1 MSLQYPFTDLPS
13 AGTRFK
19 VAEGVYWLRFPLPF
33 ALDHIN
39 LWLLEDGD
47 GWTVVDTGLGVRSS
61 QKIWD
66 TLLNEQLD
74 GKPLTR
80 IVVTHYH
87 PDHLGMAGWLQQRCQ
102 APVVTSAGEWAL
114 ASMICA
120 SSDEQSISGFKAFL
134 GSHGLGGEVLDQ
146 VAGKGNGFRR
156 VVRPMPENPQLIGAG
171 DSLTIHGERWQ
182 VHIGRGHSP
191 EHLCLYRDSDRVL
204 ISGDQVLP
212 TISSNLM
219 VRPSAPEANPVTAFV
234 DSLTALRDALP
245 DDTLVLPAH
254 GLPFRGMTSRISD
267 LVAHHQRQLEVVWE
281 ECRSQARS
289 AHDILPVMFDRKLD
303 VQQLMFAMG
312 ESIAHLNCLMEQGRV
327 QRQDKEGVW
336 HFAA

>member
-87 PDHLGMAGWLQQRCQ
+87 PDHLGMAGC
-102 APVVTSAGEWAL
+102 
-114 ASMICA
+114 
-120 SSDEQSISGFKAFL
+120 SS
-134 GSHGLGGEVLDQ
+134 
-146 VAGKGNGFRR
+146 VA
-156 VVRPMPENPQLIGAG
+156 RPP
-171 DSLTIHGERWQ
+171 W
-182 VHIGRGHSP
+182 
-191 EHLCLYRDSDRVL
+191 
-204 ISGDQVLP
+204 
-212 TISSNLM
+212 
-219 VRPSAPEANPVTAFV
+219 
-234 DSLTALRDALP
+234 
-245 DDTLVLPAH
+245 
-254 GLPFRGMTSRISD
+254 
-267 LVAHHQRQLEVVWE
+267 
-281 ECRSQARS
+281 
-289 AHDILPVMFDRKLD
+289 
-303 VQQLMFAMG
+303 
-312 ESIAHLNCLMEQGRV
+312 
-327 QRQDKEGVW
+327 
-336 HFAA
+336 